1 MKQNYRGIELQ
12 QYGGLVLAPAMRH
25 EPCKPDVLVHPE
37 RKLNQLTVILVHY
50 RGATQI

>member
-12 QYGGLVLAPAMRH
+12 QYGGLVLARLC
-25 EPCKPDVLVHPE
+25 EPSKPDVLVHPE
-37 RKLNQLTVILVHY
+37 RKLNQLTFILVHY